1 MLTLACIIDY
11 FISALWLILAL
22 IFIWVN
28 QEALKLLKINHIFL
42 TNKIFSGVKQK
53 ITELVKVKNFM

>member
-42 TNKIFSGVKQK
+42 TNKIFSRVKQK